1 MLWGGRGVELS
12 LRDSA
17 LHSRS
22 VIHLSH
28 MTPPP
33 HGSGQG
39 SQKKHNRGEAGVLF
53 VSLLGNCPSSPH
65 PTKYRCPICVDCGF
79 LPCKERALGLRK
91 GLESGGTNAPAAFRT
106 GTWHH

>member
-1 MLWGGRGVELS
+1 MLWGEGGRGVELS

-39 SQKKHNRGEAGVLF
+39 SQKKTQQGQSRSAV
-53 VSLLGNCPSSPH
+53 CQSPVFSTSH
-65 PTKYRCPICVDCGF
+65 
-79 LPCKERALGLRK
+79 
-91 GLESGGTNAPAAFRT
+91 
-106 GTWHH
+106 